1 MQYAG
6 QAELSGLGLR
16 FTTGGKSVTSD
27 PQLPKLLAASGATL
41 IGYRQLRD
49 AMRAG

>member
-1 MQYAG
+1 MTVTQTSGPLAG
-6 QAELSGLGLR
+6 ITVLDLSWGIAGPM
-16 FTTGGKSVTSD
+16 TSM
-27 PQLPKLLAASGATL
+27 LLADSGATL